1 MALAFSTKPVAT
13 LKAKSATDSTVTY
26 SYGGIN
32 KDVDT
37 PDNAATQLNKI
48 LAIGGL
54 SVVADTNMKLVN
66 TKEVVDNG

>member
-1 MALAFSTKPVAT
+1 MAWTFVTKPVAT
-13 LKAKSATDSTVTY
+13 LKAKAADSNTVY

-37 PDNAATQLNKI
+37 PDNAAAQLNKI

-54 SVVADTNMKLVN
+54 SVVVDENLKLVN
-66 TKEVVDNG
+66 AKEAVNNG